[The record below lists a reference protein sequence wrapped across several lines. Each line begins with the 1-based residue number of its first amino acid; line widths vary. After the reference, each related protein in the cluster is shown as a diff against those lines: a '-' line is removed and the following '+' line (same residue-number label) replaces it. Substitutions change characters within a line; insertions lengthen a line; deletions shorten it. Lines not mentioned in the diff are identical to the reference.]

1 MGAGDGLPLA
11 NWPNHVCGIYFQ
23 LIFLCIFGV
32 VPDLETVKFKVLSRR
47 DQYEIREIEVLLK
60 ASIFFRFHFRHLAI
74 TQFSCN
80 SLFHVSN
87 D

>member
-1 MGAGDGLPLA
+1 MGIRTWVPG
-11 NWPNHVCGIYFQ
+11 PNPVCGIYFQ

-60 ASIFFRFHFRHLAI
+60 ASFFWVPFSP
-74 TQFSCN
+74 SCN
-80 SLFHVSN
+80 YSV
-87 D
+87 